1 MEEMSLEEAKKILK
15 NFQDSLILTFKD
27 DEEINEAI
35 DTVLNELENSIPRKD
50 IEERLNKL
58 KNKQKELDE
67 EGFYGRYKKYG
78 GKQKFEK
85 YYAYINGTIQ
95 AYEELL
101 NKE

>member
-1 MEEMSLEEAKKILK
+1 MNKRY
-15 NFQDSLILTFKD
+15 
-27 DEEINEAI
+27 INPNI
-35 DTVLNELENSIPRKD
+35 
-50 IEERLNKL
+50 
-58 KNKQKELDE
+58 LDE